1 MLAKSL
7 PTVEVNPPITP
18 TAAVIWLHG
27 FGADGH
33 DFESII
39 PALQLPTSLPIRFIF
54 PHAPMRTIA
63 LMNNESVRAWFDID
77 AERKLDADGI
87 KKSTFQIKDL
97 IQQEIDNGIPAER
110 IVLAGFSQGG
120 AVALNTALYYRK
132 PLAGILAL
140 STFLPA
146 GEELSSE
153 SGVKKSRYNKT
164 IPILVCHGKQDEV
177 LPLTMG
183 KEGYDTLKS
192 LDYNAEWREYDM
204 AHCVCPQQI
213 QDISNWFQQVLK

>member
-1 MLAKSL
+1 MLMTSL
-7 PTVEVNPPITP
+7 STVEVNPST
-18 TAAVIWLHG
+18 TASAAVIWLHG

-39 PALQLPTSLPIRFIF
+39 PQLNLPASMAIRFIF
-54 PHAPMRTIA
+54 PHAPMRNITRMGGDSI
-63 LMNNESVRAWFDID
+63 RAWFDID
-77 AERKLDADGI
+77 KTQGFDVDGI

-120 AVALNTALYYRK
+120 AIALNTALLYRK

-140 STFLPA
+140 STFLPVA
-146 GEELSSE
+146 EALGT
-153 SGVKKSRYNKT
+153 KKFRVNAA

-183 KEGYDTLKS
+183 KAGFDTLKS
-192 LDYNAEWREYDM
+192 HNYAVQWREYDM
-204 AHCVCPQQI
+204 AHSVCPQQI
-213 QDISNWFQQVLK
+213 QDISAWFQKVLK